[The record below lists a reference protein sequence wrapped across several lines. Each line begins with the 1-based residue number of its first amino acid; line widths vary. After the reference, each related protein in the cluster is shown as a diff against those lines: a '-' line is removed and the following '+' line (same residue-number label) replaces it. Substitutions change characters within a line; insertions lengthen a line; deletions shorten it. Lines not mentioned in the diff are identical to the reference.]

1 LKTKELKYFFISIV
15 FVTIIGA
22 CSTKKDAL
30 VNRKYHS
37 TTTKYNVLYN
47 GNLALESGLQ
57 ELALASDNFWEILPI
72 EPMQIIEPV
81 FGQDSVL
88 RNPNF
93 IRAEDKAIKAIEKH
107 SMNVGGVE
115 RNPEMDQAYLLLGKA
130 RYYDQRF
137 IPALESFNFILY
149 KYPDSKN
156 IDELK
161 FWKEKTNV
169 RLDNNNIAI
178 NNLNAILEK
187 IISKNETDKNTLL
200 NSNKKV
206 KNNQLIADITATM
219 AQAYLNEEQYDQA
232 ITNLRIAKNQTS
244 KYSEK
249 ARYTFIIGQL
259 LQKQDRKEEAVTYF
273 NEIVKMNRRSPRE
286 FLIHSHTKITAITD
300 EDTIAFDKKYNKL
313 LNDRENRP
321 YLDVINHQIALYYDK
336 TEQDNKAIKHY
347 NQSLKHRSNDTYRVA
362 SNYRNIAE
370 IHFYNAKYSLAGK
383 YYDSTLVNLDNKTR
397 EFRNIKRKREN
408 LDEVIKYEAIAEKND
423 SILMLINFSEEER
436 IAFFE
441 KHIAKLKQEQ
451 ERFKKEIEKTN
462 WQDTGY
468 TEPHSFAQPL
478 NTSKTDILT
487 AKNAAVE
494 RIDAKSTSNIGNH
507 NSISTNSTNNFY
519 FYNPT
524 TIASGKNEFR
534 KRWGNRTLKDYWRL
548 SNYAGSSI
556 AIVDE
561 NQETEEL
568 DQQGNPVV
576 KEKKET
582 DPRLTIEFY
591 IKQIPTEKNIIDSL
605 QKNRNFAY
613 YQLGMIYKDKFKEYK
628 LAQSKLENLLESN
641 PEERL
646 ILPSMYNLYRIYET
660 LGYSDKML
668 AIQSQI
674 NSKYPDSRY
683 AQLINNPNDLI
694 AIEGLADATYNSMF
708 EIYKNGDYK
717 KLLSEIEPL
726 IDQYAGE
733 QIIAKLELL
742 KASAIGNLKGLNE
755 YKKALNYLALTY
767 PNSTEGKEAE
777 NLLNT
782 TIPKLEKLDFGKTN
796 SKSWKIIHKTTEQ
809 TDNTELQTKL
819 EKFISERPEKLKITF
834 DNYTETENFITI
846 HNIYSEQKA
855 KDLIIILKEY
865 KDYKMNENFIPISS
879 DDYKIIQIKKNFDV
893 YLHKYNT
900 IP

>member
-1 LKTKELKYFFISIV
+1 LKTKELKYFFITIA
-15 FVTIIGA
+15 FVSIIGA
-22 CSTKKDAL
+22 CSTKKDTF
-30 VNRKYHS
+30 VNRRYHS

-47 GNLALESGLQ
+47 GNLALETGLQ
-57 ELALASDNFWEILPI
+57 ELALISDDFWKIITI
-72 EPMQIIEPV
+72 EPMQIIELA
-81 FGQDSVL
+81 FGQDSVS

-93 IRAEDKAIKAIEKH
+93 IRAEEKAIKAIEKH
-107 SMNVGGVE
+107 SMNAGGVE

-137 IPALESFNFILY
+137 IPALEAFNFILY

-161 FWKEKTNV
+161 FWKEKTNI
-169 RLDNNNIAI
+169 RLENNIVAI
-178 NNLNAILEK
+178 NNLNAVLEK
-187 IISKNETDKNTLL
+187 ILSKNQIDKNTLL
-200 NSNKKV
+200 DSDKKV
-206 KNNQLIADITATM
+206 KNNQLIADITSTI
-219 AQAYLNEEQYDQA
+219 AQAFLNEEQYDQA
-232 ITNLRIAKNQTS
+232 ITNLIIAKNQTS
-244 KYSEK
+244 KDAEK
-249 ARYTFIIGQL
+249 ARYSFILGQL
-259 LQKQDRKEEAVTYF
+259 FEKQGRIEEAISTF
-273 NEIVKMNRRSPRE
+273 NQIIKMNRSVPRE
-286 FLIHSHTKITAITD
+286 FLIHSHAKITAITN
-300 EDTIAFDKKYNKL
+300 EDSIRFNKKYDKL

-336 TEQDNKAIKHY
+336 IQQDNNAIKHY
-347 NQSLKHRSNDTYRVA
+347 NQSLKHRSNDTYRIA

-408 LDEVIKYEAIAEKND
+408 LDDVIKYEAIAEKND
-423 SILMLINFSEEER
+423 SILMLVNFSEEER
-436 IAFFE
+436 ITFFE
-441 KHIAKLKQEQ
+441 KHIAKFRQEQ
-451 ERFKKEIEKTN
+451 ERLKKETEKTN

-468 TEPHSFAQPL
+468 TEQPSFTQRSDV
-478 NTSKTDILT
+478 SKADVLSM
-487 AKNAAVE
+487 KNAVVE
-494 RIDAKSTSNIGNH
+494 GIEAKSVSNIENRT
-507 NSISTNSTNNFY
+507 NTNSTNNFY
-519 FYNPT
+519 FYNPI

-548 SNYAGSSI
+548 SNYAGSSL
-556 AIVDE
+556 AVVDE
-561 NQETEEL
+561 NQGVEEF

-576 KEKKET
+576 KEKKEI

-591 IKQIPTEKNIIDSL
+591 TRQIPTEKSTIETL
-605 QKNRNFAY
+605 QKDRNFAY
-613 YQLGMIYKDKFKEYK
+613 YQLGMIYKDKFKEYQ

-646 ILPSMYNLYRIYET
+646 ILPSMYNLYRIYQI
-660 LGYSDKML
+660 LDYPDKML

-674 NSKYPDSRY
+674 NSRYPNSRY
-683 AQLINNPNDLI
+683 AQLINNPNDVI
-694 AIEGLADATYNSMF
+694 AIEGLAGVTYNSMF
-708 EIYKNGDYK
+708 EIYESGDYK
-717 KLLSEIEPL
+717 RLLIEIEPL

-733 QIIAKLELL
+733 GIITKLELL

-755 YKKALNYLALTY
+755 YKKTLNYVALTY
-767 PNSTEGKEAE
+767 PNSAEGKEAE

-796 SKSWKIIHKTTEQ
+796 STSWKIIHKTTEQ

-834 DNYTETENFITI
+834 DNYTENESFITI
-846 HNIYSEQKA
+846 HNISSEQKA
-855 KDLIIILKEY
+855 KDLIVILKEY
-865 KDYKMNENFIPISS
+865 KDYKINENFVPISS
-879 DDYKIIQIKKNFDV
+879 DNYKIIQIKKNFDI
-893 YLHKYNT
+893 YLHKINI